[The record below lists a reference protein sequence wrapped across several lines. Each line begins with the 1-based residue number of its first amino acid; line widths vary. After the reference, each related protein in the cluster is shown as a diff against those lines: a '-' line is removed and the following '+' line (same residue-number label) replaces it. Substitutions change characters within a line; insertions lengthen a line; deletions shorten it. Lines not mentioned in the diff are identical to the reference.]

1 MGAPGFLRDHLER
14 KKAVKMKV
22 LILPTNIASMPAI
35 TTDRLLKKGIKVR
48 ALFLDTNSYQQQ
60 SAALEFPLK
69 GLRFGWPQKLW
80 NFGRFLFH
88 AVRGIFWADV
98 IHYCGSFNKQLD
110 NILFP
115 LIRLLKKSAMVEWV
129 GSDIRIPEVEFVDNP
144 YYKKAYYNGYEY
156 PYESMAQSRETQ
168 MRFKNAGFHPLV
180 FPGMEQYILKDI
192 FPDYYRF
199 IQRID
204 LSDYISKPPS
214 LDVKKPRIVHAPTAP
229 VAKGTSY
236 IEDALE
242 QLKAEFDFDYVRA
255 YKMKRTDVL
264 KEIAQC
270 DIFVDQIIL
279 GSYGMA
285 AMEAFAFAKPVVC
298 FMKPSVL
305 ECFPANSPIIN
316 ANPDSIKDV
325 LRKLLSDENF
335 RNGAGISSRK
345 YAEKYHDIDSCIEQL
360 ISIYSSAIDRSKK

>member
-1 MGAPGFLRDHLER
+1 
-14 KKAVKMKV
+14 MKV

-35 TTDRLLKKGIKVR
+35 TADRLLKNGVQVR

-69 GLRFGWPQKLW
+69 GLRFGWPHKLW
-80 NFGRFLFH
+80 NFGRFLFY
-88 AVRGIFWADV
+88 AIRGIFWADI

-115 LIRLLKKSAMVEWV
+115 FIRVLKKPALVEWV
-129 GSDIRIPEVEFVDNP
+129 GSDIRIPEVEFADNQ
-144 YYKKAYYNGYEY
+144 YYRTAYHNGYEY
-156 PYESMAQSRETQ
+156 PYESMQQSRETQ
-168 MRFKNAGFHPLV
+168 LRFRKAGFRPLV
-180 FPGMEQYILKDI
+180 FPGMEQYILTGI
-192 FPDYYRF
+192 FPDYYQF

-204 LSDYISKPPS
+204 LGDYPPS
-214 LDVKKPRIVHAPTAP
+214 PPDQDQTKPRIVHAPTAP
-229 VAKGTSY
+229 VAKGTNY
-236 IEDALE
+236 IEAALDE
-242 QLKAEFDFDYVRA
+242 LRTEFDFEYVRA

-264 KEIAQC
+264 KEIGRC

-305 ECFPANSPIIN
+305 DCFPENSPIIN
-316 ANPDSIKDV
+316 ANPDTIKDV
-325 LRKLLSDENF
+325 LRKLLSDAAF
-335 RNGAGISSRK
+335 RNQAGKYSRE
-345 YAEKYHDIDSCIEQL
+345 YAVKYHDIDSNIGELML
-360 ISIYSSAIDRSKK
+360 IYQKAINDRKVKQ